1 MNDGIARL
9 FDLKQDQETPQAID
23 EQVRAGARISG
34 TNLWVLFFAI
44 LVASVGLNVNS
55 TAVIIGAMLISPL
68 MGPIVAMGYGAAIDD
83 TGLMARA
90 LKNLCIFTVLSLLTS
105 TLYFALSPLTEP
117 GSELLARTTPNLW
130 DVLIAAF
137 GGAAGMVGVTRRG
150 SNNVVPGV
158 AIATALMP
166 PVCTA
171 GFGLAHGRWDMFGG
185 ALFLF
190 LINGVFIAAAALA
203 ISRLLRLPRVA
214 ALDAGTRL
222 RTRLIIWVTLLG
234 VLLPSVWLGWRLV
247 QQEVYSGQARSVARA
262 LQTEPNSAVVA
273 HSVNAAAGRLSLTV
287 VGGVPAEQAVQERAK
302 VLFAQRGVPQA
313 EVVTRRV
320 GGLLDAT
327 ELRRQ
332 IGGDVATVV
341 TQRLAELEAQV
352 AALQAAGSSPAAA
365 AAALATAPDVPAL
378 LAQLTAR
385 ESLVQALS
393 VARGQRAMAA
403 GGDAEPVVQV
413 VVDVRRPLSPPS
425 RERLRAW
432 LAGTLAAP
440 ELELVERVAAPQR

>member
-365 AAALATAPDVPAL
+365 ALATAPDVPAL

-440 ELELVERVAAPQR
+440 ELELVERVAALQR